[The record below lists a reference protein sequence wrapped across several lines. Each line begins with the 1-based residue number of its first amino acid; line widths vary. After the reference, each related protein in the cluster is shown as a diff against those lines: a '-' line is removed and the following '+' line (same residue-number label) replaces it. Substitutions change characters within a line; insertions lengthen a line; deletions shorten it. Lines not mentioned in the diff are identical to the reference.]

1 MAPSSSK
8 SVSISDQNH
17 SQNNQRSLLS
27 LAFFR
32 SFPEKFRNVFD
43 QCKDCRFDCCCC
55 CCCPCFTRLF
65 SRSSSNHQTTEA
77 CNKHSI
83 RCDNEEKSSHHQH
96 QQQQRTRNSID
107 CDRRSSVLELNSSN
121 TVIINNHCDVV
132 ECTTASTSSDR
143 ITRANNDDRNDSS
156 GFAIIDGSQHHRCR
170 EQSRKKSLLR
180 NYIFSCIGR
189 RRSSESK
196 SEKNLID
203 DDCSKRTFQQLSVN
217 SLHKSNQTYDG
228 QDCDQAKSLDFDSI
242 DNSER
247 KISMQSFTLAKVN
260 QVKNSNPSSSSL
272 TKSAFRLKT
281 IDSEHRQQQSSSAF
295 HNHQAESLSPSR
307 SKFTEIIASTSAS
320 ASTTTSPVSNSV
332 QQKSMTDNKTHS
344 IRLSSKRLMR
354 ETADLFHRQ
363 QNNLLKANFSIELI
377 NDSLYEWYI
386 KIYEFDDK
394 ESQIYLDMQEYQIP
408 YVQLHAVFPES
419 YPFEP
424 PFIRVVSPY
433 IERGY
438 VMEGGAI
445 CLELLTKTG
454 WTSAYT
460 MEAVIIQLMASF
472 IKGQATI
479 KASKDVSKC
488 FTKKS
493 AISSFRH
500 IVRIHDKH
508 GWVDTPLYEG

>member
-272 TKSAFRLKT
+272 TKSAFVEDENEATRTSTSIDFKSNRSMKSRFFKKKSVVPIEKRLKT

-394 ESQIYLDMQEYQIP
+394 ESQ
-408 YVQLHAVFPES
+408 
-419 YPFEP
+419 
-424 PFIRVVSPY
+424 VSF
-433 IERGY
+433 
-438 VMEGGAI
+438 
-445 CLELLTKTG
+445 
-454 WTSAYT
+454 
-460 MEAVIIQLMASF
+460 Q
-472 IKGQATI
+472 
-479 KASKDVSKC
+479 
-488 FTKKS
+488 
-493 AISSFRH
+493 
-500 IVRIHDKH
+500 
-508 GWVDTPLYEG
+508 